1 VKPKKDEEK
10 LIWRLGV
17 AYRSEIGNWSIAPE
31 FNIDF
36 TEGERG
42 YVFGVGFGYGF

>member
-10 LIWRLGV
+10 LIWWLGV